1 MLIRKSVVIW
11 GIKMNL
17 YEEFVYIVSHVNKE
31 LDITPVLYGSL
42 GLEKATGIDFQ
53 PQDIDMLV
61 PLVFLE
67 GKWDL
72 LKGAMESLD
81 YKLVDIH
88 EHEFMKN
95 EIKVGIAFI
104 EDLKPFANI
113 DYNHLKT
120 IEDNGAIYHM
130 LSISDYL
137 KVYQKSSLDGY
148 RRTKNNHKDQ
158 EKVQILQQLIS
169 QNN

>member
-1 MLIRKSVVIW
+1 MT
-11 GIKMNL
+11 L
-17 YEEFVYIVSHVNKE
+17 YEEFIYIARHLNKS
-31 LDITPVLYGSL
+31 LNITPLLYGSL
-42 GLEKATGIDFQ
+42 GLEKATGIDFR
-53 PQDIDMLV
+53 PQDIDILV
-61 PLVFLE
+61 PLTFLE
-67 GKWDL
+67 EKWDL
-72 LKGAMESLD
+72 LKATKEKLGYE
-81 YKLVDIH
+81 LVDIH

-120 IEDNGAIYHM
+120 IEDNGAIYHV

-137 KVYQKSSLDGY
+137 QVYKKSSLDGY

-158 EKVQILQQLIS
+158 QKIEILQQLILQS
-169 QNN
+169 GE